1 MAKKDEPIKETAK
14 LVEQLKPKVLQSKK
28 VEKKDDQPY
37 SIEISKLEAEEEA
50 PKKQVVAETKKVEPA
65 KPIKVPVKKL
75 EQKKSDAPS
84 FTIET
89 SKLADPEPEPKVLE
103 KNAIK
108 PADAENTSHKQ

>member
-50 PKKQVVAETKKVEPA
+50 PKK
-65 KPIKVPVKKL
+65 
-75 EQKKSDAPS
+75 
-84 FTIET
+84 
-89 SKLADPEPEPKVLE
+89 
-103 KNAIK
+103 
-108 PADAENTSHKQ
+108 